1 MAAPAATTA
10 PASGSSAASLN
21 DEDWSRLEADLR
33 QRISK
38 QVLSRIDFVLDHR
51 IRSSI
56 TEVVDAAIDGLAAD
70 IKRGLHQTLEE
81 IIARAVS
88 QEIARIQSSKD

>member
-1 MAAPAATTA
+1 M
-10 PASGSSAASLN
+10 N